1 MREVEKNK
9 NDRKIKKSLLHLCS
23 HLGRVW
29 LVRTRTGFTRTA
41 RLVGTAPVLGRPE
54 HVLLAPAS
62 RPEQTEQFHFFTVKP
77 GGNIDF
83 GHFGPK

>member
-1 MREVEKNK
+1 MPLSCVLFLF
-9 NDRKIKKSLLHLCS
+9 LLAFKYRTVCA
-23 HLGRVW
+23 LGRVW

-54 HVLLAPAS
+54 HVLVAPAS

-83 GHFGPK
+83 GPK

>member
-1 MREVEKNK
+1 MLT
-9 NDRKIKKSLLHLCS
+9 ISASGIFSAKKYNVSS
-23 HLGRVW
+23 LGRVW

-41 RLVGTAPVLGRPE
+41 RLVGTAPVLVRPE

-83 GHFGPK
+83 GPK

>member
-1 MREVEKNK
+1 MHTHKKKKKNGSPESQL
-9 NDRKIKKSLLHLCS
+9 D
-23 HLGRVW
+23 LGRVW
-29 LVRTRTGFTRTA
+29 LVRPRTGFTRTA

-83 GHFGPK
+83 GPK

>member
-1 MREVEKNK
+1 MAESSVA
-9 NDRKIKKSLLHLCS
+9 IFTI
-23 HLGRVW
+23 LGRVW

-83 GHFGPK
+83 GPR